1 MRNSLLFFFF
11 LLSSCG
17 YHLGRSANSEII
29 SVEVPYVEE
38 DMYGLLTNELVK
50 SITNSSVMH
59 YQSNNADYELRVKIL
74 TNATDKIGYKYD
86 TNNEGQRTKNIRPT
100 EGRCSLI
107 AEVQLINLK
116 TREIK
121 FGPLKVTSDSE
132 FDYVDQDSLNDL
144 SFIDPLGNR
153 TTVLSFSLGQLE
165 SIDSAREAAL
175 KPLFEQLAKKI
186 VDAIS
191 AYW

>member
-11 LLSSCG
+11 LFSSCG
-17 YHLGRSANSEII
+17 YHLGRNDNSEIK

-38 DMYGLLTNELVK
+38 DMYGLLTNELIK
-50 SITNSSVMH
+50 NIANSSAMH
-59 YQSNNADYELRVKIL
+59 YQSTNANYELKVKVL
-74 TNATDKIGYKYD
+74 NSATNKIGYKYD

-100 EGRCSLI
+100 EGRCSLT
-107 AEVQLINLK
+107 AEVQLINIK

-121 FGPLKVTSDSE
+121 FGPFTVTSDSD
-132 FDYVDQDSLNDL
+132 FDYVDQDSLSDL
-144 SFIDPLGNR
+144 SFIDPSGNR
-153 TTVLSFSLGQLE
+153 ITVLSFSLGQLE
-165 SIDSAREAAL
+165 SIDSAKEAAL

-191 AYW
+191 TYW